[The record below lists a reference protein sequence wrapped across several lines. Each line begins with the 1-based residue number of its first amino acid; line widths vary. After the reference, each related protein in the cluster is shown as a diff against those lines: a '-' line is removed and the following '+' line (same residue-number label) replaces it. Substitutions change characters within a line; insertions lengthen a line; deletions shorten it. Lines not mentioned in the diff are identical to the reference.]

1 MVGVGLGKV
10 ESRVGHMLYSTL
22 LYSLVPNVFVY
33 SVRTGTSPAIVVVAP
48 VTKSKERSQFTLLL
62 PSLGRYLLCR
72 YVHR

>member
-1 MVGVGLGKV
+1 
-10 ESRVGHMLYSTL
+10 MLYSTL

-33 SVRTGTSPAIVVVAP
+33 SVRTGASPAIVVVIVVVAP